1 MSIKI
6 NLEGTASMIQNLDR
20 ALMEI
25 QKRSMKG
32 LVLCQALL
40 THEAMEITPWNTG
53 HLAGSFQAPIPR
65 EVSPGVIEAVV
76 ENTAEYALK
85 VHEMPENTNWNKK
98 GTGPK
103 FLERPL
109 FENADTFREIIRNA
123 TAM

>member
-1 MSIKI
+1 MIKI
-6 NLEGTASMIQNLDR
+6 NLEGAASMLKNLDR
-20 ALMEI
+20 ELMNL

-40 THEAMEITPWNTG
+40 KREAMEITPWNTG

-76 ENTAEYALK
+76 ENTAEYAVK
-85 VHEMPENTNWNKK
+85 VHEMPDHANWNKP

-103 FLERPL
+103 FLEVPL
-109 FENADTFREIIRNA
+109 FVNADTFREIIRNA
-123 TAM
+123 AAM